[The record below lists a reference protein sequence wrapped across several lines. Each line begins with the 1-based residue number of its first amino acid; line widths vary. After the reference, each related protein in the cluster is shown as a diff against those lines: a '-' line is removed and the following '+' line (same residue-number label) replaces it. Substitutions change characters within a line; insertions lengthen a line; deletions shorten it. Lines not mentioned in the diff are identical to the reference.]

1 MGPQSPAGCGQ
12 PPSLSCCPLA
22 GQLRIPLDSVSARCR
37 SLLSGHIAGMAEP
50 PRAPRHRA
58 QPPARIQGTC
68 CLQAA
73 RGSAKL
79 GAVIGAL
86 AVGSSP
92 STSGSCTTVHS
103 SGRARGLSRT
113 AAPRAPR
120 LHQIYEGPVGAWL
133 GLVVQPLCW
142 AAVPKGQ
149 EGRGLSPPGPTGV
162 WGHHLLCTMAREEQ
176 DAGTRTTC
184 RELSLLWER
193 SASAQVLKTSH
204 FTQKF
209 WFLKSISYSSFYF
222 FKEQSYC

>member
-12 PPSLSCCPLA
+12 PPGLSCCPLA

-92 STSGSCTTVHS
+92 STSGSCTAVHS

-149 EGRGLSPPGPTGV
+149 EGRGLAPPGPTG
-162 WGHHLLCTMAREEQ
+162 GLGSPSPPHHGKGGAGCWDKDHVQGALTPLGEECIS
-176 DAGTRTTC
+176 T
-184 RELSLLWER
+184 
-193 SASAQVLKTSH
+193 SAQNQPFHPEILVFK
-204 FTQKF
+204 KY
-209 WFLKSISYSSFYF
+209 FLF
-222 FKEQSYC
+222 